1 MAFDFGNLLGGGI
14 GLWGS
19 LFNRNQQNQTS
30 NDYFNMGAPYR
41 NRLSDI
47 SSNPSLYYNS
57 PEAKALANASDRR
70 YSASVGNPAGSGT
83 AQAGALEAMLR
94 GYGSERDRL
103 FNYGGG
109 GYFNRAAP
117 GARTGAMG
125 ANLGAF
131 GGLMGLLASLQ
142 GGGGGGGLGDLFGGG
157 GGGGYQDWGM
167 TPPIQEGMPTDWGM
181 GP

>member
-1 MAFDFGNLLGGGI
+1 MALDFGNILGAGT

-19 LFNRNQQNQTS
+19 LFNRNQQNQAY
-30 NDYFNMGAPYR
+30 NDYYNIGAPYR
-41 NRLSDI
+41 DRLSQI
-47 SSNPSLYYNS
+47 SNNPSLYYNS
-57 PEAKALANASDRR
+57 PEATALANASDRR

-94 GYGSERDRL
+94 GYGAERDRL

-109 GYFNRAAP
+109 GYYNRAAP

-131 GGLMGLLASLQ
+131 GGLLGLLAALQ
-142 GGGGGGGLGDLFGGG
+142 GGGSGGGGGGGGDGL
-157 GGGGYQDWGM
+157 DL
-167 TPPIQEGMPTDWGM
+167 M
-181 GP
+181 GS